1 MHSAR
6 IVMPNSRPTFT
17 AALLLGFALFATA
30 PLPAQRYTT
39 LSRPSDSVKTIHA
52 ARMIDGRGHLTRDA
66 WVDVRGGGIVRVY
79 SNPTAR
85 RVATMELGDVTLMPG
100 LIDAHVHIANH
111 ITRNGVPHRTDD
123 GETPAQSALGRAGNL
138 YADLMAGVTTVQ
150 SVGSADDLDL
160 REAVNSWQIP
170 GPRVLTAVAPLN
182 GVRDSSL
189 STDSLRALVRSA
201 KARGADVIK
210 VFAAEGLAPAQ
221 SVQTLSDQQLA
232 AICGEAR
239 SLRIRTVVH
248 ALNPSSIRGA
258 TLAGCTTI
266 EHGFFATDDELRLMV
281 AHGTTFDPQV
291 CLVERIY
298 LEYREVFQL
307 TDARVAEIKNLF
319 PLVAATFKR
328 ALATPGLKLIF
339 GTDAIPLQHG
349 RNAEE
354 LICRVQAGQSTMDAI
369 TTATSATAEA
379 MGLGDRIGVIAAGYD
394 ADLIAVRGNPVKDI
408 NVLKDVVF
416 VMRGGVRFK

>member
-1 MHSAR
+1 MFGAR
-6 IVMPNSRPTFT
+6 IVTPSSRRAFT
-17 AALLLGFALFATA
+17 IALLLGLVVFPVV
-30 PLPAQRYTT
+30 PLPAQSYTI

-52 ARMIDGRGHLTRDA
+52 ARMIDGRGHLTHDA
-66 WVDVRGGGIVRVY
+66 WVDVRGGRITRVY
-79 SNPTAR
+79 SKPASR
-85 RVATMELGDVTLMPG
+85 QRATWELGDVTLMPG
-100 LIDAHVHIANH
+100 LIDAHVHISNY
-111 ITRNGVPHRTDD
+111 ITRKGAPHRADD
-123 GETPAQSALGRAGNL
+123 DETPAQSALGRAGNL
-138 YADLMAGVTTVQ
+138 YADLMGGVTTVQ
-150 SVGSADDLDL
+150 ALGSANDIDL

-170 GPRVLTAVAPLN
+170 GPRVLTAVAPID
-182 GVRDSSL
+182 GARDSTL

-210 VFAAEGLAPAQ
+210 VFAGEGLIPATA
-221 SVQTLSDQQLA
+221 VQTLKDEQLS

-239 SLRIRTVVH
+239 SLGLRTFVH

-266 EHGFFATDDELRLMV
+266 EHGFFATDEELRLM
-281 AHGTTFDPQV
+281 AARGTNFDPQV

-298 LEYREVFQL
+298 LEHRELFEL
-307 TDARVAEIKNLF
+307 TDAKVAEINGVF

-354 LICRVQAGQSTMDAI
+354 LICRVQAGQSPMDAI
-369 TTATSATAEA
+369 TSATSATAEA
-379 MGLGDRIGVIAAGYD
+379 IGLGNRLGVIAVGYE

-416 VMRGGVRFK
+416 VMRSGVRFK

>member
-1 MHSAR
+1 MAK
-6 IVMPNSRPTFT
+6 PGGTFGPTIAWLTGFVVW
-17 AALLLGFALFATA
+17 ALT
-30 PLPAQRYTT
+30 PLPAQSYTT
-39 LSRPSDSVKTIHA
+39 LSGPSDSVKTIHA

-66 WVDVRGGGIVRVY
+66 WVDVRGGRIVRVY
-79 SNPTAR
+79 SKRASGQH
-85 RVATMELGDVTLMPG
+85 ATLELGDVTLMPG
-100 LIDAHVHIANH
+100 LIDAHVHISNY
-111 ITRNGVPHRTDD
+111 ITRTGAPHRSDD
-123 GETPAQSALGRAGNL
+123 GDTPAQAALGRAGNL

-150 SVGSADDLDL
+150 SVGSSDDLDL
-160 REAVNSWQIP
+160 REAVKSWQIP
-170 GPRVLTAVAPLN
+170 GPRVLTTVAPIN
-182 GVRDSSL
+182 GVRDSTL
-189 STDSLRALVRSA
+189 SMDSLRALVRSA
-201 KARGADVIK
+201 KAHGADVIK
-210 VFAAEGLAPAQ
+210 VFAAEGLAPTQ

-239 SLRIRTVVH
+239 SLGIRTVVH

-266 EHGFFATDDELRLMV
+266 EHGFFATDEELRLM
-281 AHGTTFDPQV
+281 AARGTTFDPQV

-298 LEYREVFQL
+298 LEHRDLFQL
-307 TDARVAEIKNLF
+307 TDARVAEINHLF

-328 ALATPGLKLIF
+328 ALTTPGLKLIF

-354 LICRVQAGQSTMDAI
+354 LICRVQAGQSPMDAI

-379 MGLGDRIGVIAAGYD
+379 IGLGNRIGVIAAGYD